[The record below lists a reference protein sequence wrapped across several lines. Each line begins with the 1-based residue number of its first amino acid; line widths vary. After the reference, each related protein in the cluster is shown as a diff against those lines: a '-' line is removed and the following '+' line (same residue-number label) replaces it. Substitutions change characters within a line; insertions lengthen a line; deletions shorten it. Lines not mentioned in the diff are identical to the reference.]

1 MTDAGAFDGRSPNG
15 QAFSQTVTADD
26 IRELLEGQDCDASRP
41 TKVCNLHQQR
51 QTLASIF
58 TLDTLK

>member
-41 TKVCNLHQQR
+41 TKMCNLHQQR
-51 QTLASIF
+51 
-58 TLDTLK
+58 